1 MNQPAAQPQAD
12 VAGDCLL
19 DVFHIT
25 PVEPVKAE
33 GVWITAK
40 DGRRYLDFYGGHAV
54 ALLGYGHPRLCATLD
69 AQARTLFF
77 QSNAV
82 DIAVRRR
89 AAERLVKFG
98 PKELTRAFFVNSGA
112 EANENALRVAFL
124 ATRRPRIIAVTGAFH
139 GRTAGAAAITAG
151 HEKWYAYPNKPFDVT
166 WVPVDDVP
174 ALEKAFGIDVAAII
188 LEPVQGVAGAKDLSP
203 EFMKAA
209 RALAT
214 CWGALFISDEVQC
227 GMGRTGWPFA
237 VMAHG
242 IVPDIIT
249 TAKGL
254 GGGFPVSAVLV
265 TDALAAVVKKGDLG
279 TTFGGGPLACAM
291 VETVIDTIEQE
302 DLLPRVRRLGERIR
316 KEAVVGPVVG
326 VQGAGYLIGLR
337 TRRPAKEVLEQLR
350 AKGIMA
356 GSAGDPHIVRLLP
369 PLVLEDAHVDL
380 LIAALK
386 EIPA

>member
-1 MNQPAAQPQAD
+1 MNQTATQNEAASPAD
-12 VAGDCLL
+12 HLL
-19 DVFHIT
+19 DVFHLT
-25 PVEPVKAE
+25 PIEPVKAE

-54 ALLGYGHPRLCATLD
+54 ALLGYAHPRLCATLD

-82 DIAVRRR
+82 DLEVRHR
-89 AAERLVKFG
+89 AADSLVRFG
-98 PKELTRAFFVNSGA
+98 PTGLTKAFFVNSGA

-124 ATRRPRIIAVTGAFH
+124 ATKRQRVIAVTGSFH
-139 GRTAGAAAITAG
+139 GRTAGAAAVTAG
-151 HEKWYAYPNKPFDVT
+151 HEKWYAFPNKPFDVT
-166 WVPVDDVP
+166 WVPADDIS
-174 ALEKAFGIDVAAII
+174 ALEKAFGTDVAAII
-188 LEPVQGVAGAKDLSP
+188 LEPVQGVAGARDLSP

-227 GMGRTGWPFA
+227 GMGRTGYPFA

-242 IVPDIIT
+242 ILPDIIT

-254 GGGFPVSAVLV
+254 GGGFPVSAVLLND
-265 TDALAAVVKKGDLG
+265 TLASVVKKGDLG
-279 TTFGGGPLACAM
+279 TTFGGGPLACAL
-291 VETVIDTIEQE
+291 VDAVIRTIEEE
-302 DLLPRVRRLGERIR
+302 DLLPRVRRLSARIR
-316 KEAVVGPVVG
+316 QEAIVGPVVG
-326 VQGAGYLIGLR
+326 VQGAGYLMGLR
-337 TRRPAKEVLEQLR
+337 TRRPAKEVIDQLR
-350 AKGIMA
+350 GKGILA
-356 GSAGDPHIVRLLP
+356 GSAGDPNIVRLLP
-369 PLVLEDAHVDL
+369 PLILEDAHVDL

>member
-166 WVPVDDVP
+166 WVPVDDVA

>member
-124 ATRRPRIIAVTGAFH
+124 ATRRPRVIAVTGAFH

-174 ALEKAFGIDVAAII
+174 ALEKAFGTDVAAII

>member
-174 ALEKAFGIDVAAII
+174 ALEKAFGTDVAAII

>member
-166 WVPVDDVP
+166 WVPVDDIP
-174 ALEKAFGIDVAAII
+174 ALEKAFGTDVAAII

-227 GMGRTGWPFA
+227 SMGRTGWPFA

-316 KEAVVGPVVG
+316 EEAVVGPVVG

>member
-1 MNQPAAQPQAD
+1 M
-12 VAGDCLL
+12 
-19 DVFHIT
+19 
-25 PVEPVKAE
+25 
-33 GVWITAK
+33 
-40 DGRRYLDFYGGHAV
+40 
-54 ALLGYGHPRLCATLD
+54 
-69 AQARTLFF
+69 
-77 QSNAV
+77 
-82 DIAVRRR
+82 
-89 AAERLVKFG
+89 
-98 PKELTRAFFVNSGA
+98 NSGA

-227 GMGRTGWPFA
+227 GMGRTGYPFA

-302 DLLPRVRRLGERIR
+302 DLLPRVRRLGERLR
-316 KEAVVGPVVG
+316 KEAIVGPVVG

-369 PLVLEDAHVDL
+369 PLVLEDAHVDM

>member
-124 ATRRPRIIAVTGAFH
+124 ATRRPRVIAVTGAFH

-166 WVPVDDVP
+166 WVPVDDIP
-174 ALEKAFGIDVAAII
+174 ALEKAFGTDVAAII

>member
-166 WVPVDDVP
+166 WVPVDDIP
-174 ALEKAFGIDVAAII
+174 ALEKAFGTDVAAII